1 MQPEAIVTMI
11 VLLLISWGGFALFF
25 SIALKKEADKNKGRN

>member
-1 MQPEAIVTMI
+1 MQPVAVITMI

-25 SIALKKEADKNKGRN
+25 YIALKKEADKQKGRN